1 MLLRVFLLLLA
12 CCWAPAWAQDVQ
24 PVPALSGRV
33 IDQTGTL
40 SAAQRTALSGKL
52 EQFEHEVGSQI
63 VILMVPT
70 AQPEDIAAYAQRV
83 ADTWKIG
90 RRDVGDGLLIVVA
103 KEDRRLRIEVAKA
116 LEGAVPDL
124 AAKQII
130 DRALKPAFKKGDFA
144 GGLDAAVDLLA
155 ARIRGEG
162 LPAPPPG
169 QTPSETRQTMS
180 SQDSGSVL
188 PFLFIIG
195 VIALSLI
202 LKAVF
207 GRTVGVLGTTA
218 ATGALGWFS
227 SSSLIVTAIACVVG
241 LILAL
246 IGAGGVFRFLAS
258 TPGRGSGGSGFGGGF
273 SGGGFGG
280 GDSGGGFS
288 SGGGGDFGGGGASGD
303 W

>member
-1 MLLRVFLLLLA
+1 MLLRAFLLLLA

-40 SAAQRTALSGKL
+40 SAAQRTALSNKL
-52 EQFEHEVGSQI
+52 EQFEHEVGSQL

-162 LPAPPPG
+162 LPAPPPERPAQYRTG
-169 QTPSETRQTMS
+169 GE
-180 SQDSGSVL
+180 SGGGESTLLIFFFGVL
-188 PFLFIIG
+188 
-195 VIALSLI
+195 ALSVV
-202 LKAVF
+202 LKAVL
-207 GRTVGVLGTTA
+207 GRTLGVMGTSA
-218 ATGALGWFS
+218 VAGLAGWLLS
-227 SSSLIVTAIACVVG
+227 SSIVLAAIAGVVG
-241 LILAL
+241 L
-246 IGAGGVFRFLAS
+246 FLAAVGVGNLAS
-258 TPGRGSGGSGFGGGF
+258 LLGNVLSVGSHGGGG
-273 SGGGFGG
+273 GGGFGG
-280 GDSGGGFS
+280 SDGGGGFS

>member
-1 MLLRVFLLLLA
+1 MLLRAFLLLLA
-12 CCWAPAWAQDVQ
+12 CCFAPAWAQDVQ

-40 SAAQRTALSGKL
+40 SAAQRTALSSKL

-162 LPAPPPG
+162 LPAPPP
-169 QTPSETRQTMS
+169 ERA
-180 SQDSGSVL
+180 SQYRTGGDAGGGGESTLIFFVLGVLAASVL
-188 PFLFIIG
+188 
-195 VIALSLI
+195 
-202 LKAVF
+202 LKAVL
-207 GRTVGVLGTTA
+207 GRTLGVMGTSA
-218 ATGALGWFS
+218 VAGLAGWLLS
-227 SSSLIVTAIACVVG
+227 SSIVLAAIGGVVG
-241 LILAL
+241 LILA
-246 IGAGGVFRFLAS
+246 AVGVGNLAS
-258 TPGRGSGGSGFGGGF
+258 LLGNALSVGSHGGG
-273 SGGGFGG
+273 GGGFGG
-280 GDSGGGFS
+280 GGDGGGGFS

>member
-1 MLLRVFLLLLA
+1 MLLRAILLLLA
-12 CCWAPAWAQDVQ
+12 CCLAPAWGQEVQ

-40 SAAQRTALSGKL
+40 SAAELAALNSKL
-52 EQFEHEVGSQI
+52 EQFEREVGSQI

-70 AQPEDIAAYAQRV
+70 VQPEDIAAYAQRV

-162 LPAPPPG
+162 LPAPPP
-169 QTPSETRQTMS
+169 ERA
-180 SQDSGSVL
+180 SQFRTGGDAGGGGESTLIFFVL
-188 PFLFIIG
+188 G
-195 VIALSLI
+195 VLAVSAL
-202 LKAVF
+202 LKAVL
-207 GRTVGVLGTTA
+207 GRTLGVMGTSA
-218 ATGALGWFS
+218 VAGLAGWLLS
-227 SSSLIVTAIACVVG
+227 SSIVLAVIAGVVG
-241 LILAL
+241 LILA
-246 IGAGGVFRFLAS
+246 AVGVGNLAS
-258 TPGRGSGGSGFGGGF
+258 LLGNALSVGSHH
-273 SGGGFGG
+273 GGGFGG
-280 GDSGGGFS
+280 GGGGGGFF

>member
-1 MLLRVFLLLLA
+1 MLLRAFLLLLA
-12 CCWAPAWAQDVQ
+12 CCFAPAWAQDVQ

-40 SAAQRTALSGKL
+40 SAAQRTALSSKL

-162 LPAPPPG
+162 LPVPPPERAPQYRTG
-169 QTPSETRQTMS
+169 GDAGGGAESTLIFFVL
-180 SQDSGSVL
+180 GVLAASVL
-188 PFLFIIG
+188 
-195 VIALSLI
+195 
-202 LKAVF
+202 LKAVL
-207 GRTVGVLGTTA
+207 GRTLGVMGTCA
-218 ATGALGWFS
+218 VAGLAGWLLS
-227 SSSLIVTAIACVVG
+227 SSIVLAAIGGVVG
-241 LILAL
+241 LILA
-246 IGAGGVFRFLAS
+246 AVGVGNLAS
-258 TPGRGSGGSGFGGGF
+258 LLGNALSVGSHGGG
-273 SGGGFGG
+273 GGGFGG
-280 GDSGGGFS
+280 GGEGGGGFS

>member
-162 LPAPPPG
+162 LPAPPPEHPTQYRTG
-169 QTPSETRQTMS
+169 G
-180 SQDSGSVL
+180 DSGGGESTLLLFFFGVLALSVL
-188 PFLFIIG
+188 
-195 VIALSLI
+195 
-202 LKAVF
+202 LKAVL
-207 GRTVGVLGTTA
+207 GRTLGVMGTSA
-218 ATGALGWFS
+218 AAGLAGWLL
-227 SSSLIVTAIACVVG
+227 SSSLVLAAIAGVVG
-241 LILAL
+241 LILAAV
-246 IGAGGVFRFLAS
+246 GAGNLAS
-258 TPGRGSGGSGFGGGF
+258 LLGNVLSVGSHSGGGGFGG
-273 SGGGFGG
+273 GG